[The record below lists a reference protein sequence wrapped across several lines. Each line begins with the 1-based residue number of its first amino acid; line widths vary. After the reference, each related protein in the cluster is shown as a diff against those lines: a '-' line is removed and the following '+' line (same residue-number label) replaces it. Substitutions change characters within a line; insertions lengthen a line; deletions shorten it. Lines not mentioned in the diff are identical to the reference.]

1 MSISKAQIERV
12 ASLHLDKIS
21 SMQNEAKLFG
31 LISDRVDSQK
41 VRSISKRLSAMFRKG
56 QHTVK
61 SYLDRTNT
69 IKHIE
74 VSALDSTASIV
85 GLLVDPNGGYT
96 YKTLMV
102 NIDGRS
108 VKVSDLDEA
117 VKVIYNHFKAK
128 GLH

>member
-12 ASLHLDKIS
+12 AKLH
-21 SMQNEAKLFG
+21 EAKLFG
-31 LISDRVDSQK
+31 LMSDHVDTQK
-41 VRSISKRLSAMFRKG
+41 VRAISKRLSAMFRKG

-61 SYLDRTNT
+61 SYVDRTNT
-69 IKHIE
+69 QKHIE
-74 VSALDSTASIV
+74 VSALDSTAKIV
-85 GLLVDPNGGYT
+85 GLLVSPKGGYF